1 MKTLSV
7 ALVLLCSLPAA
18 AFAGERQDAD
28 LALEHARTSVQAA
41 EHADAAQN
49 ASADLNVAHESLA
62 TAEGAYDRHHWVET
76 IFAADRASADADLA
90 AARARQARAEAAT
103 AEIETT
109 VRTLRNELGVAGG

>member
-18 AFAGERQDAD
+18 AFAGERQDAE
-28 LALEHARTSVQAA
+28 LALEHARTSIQAA
-41 EHADAAQN
+41 EHADAARN
-49 ASADLNVAHESLA
+49 ASTDLNVAHESLA
-62 TAEGAYDRHHWVET
+62 MAEGAYDHRHWVET
-76 IFAADRASADADLA
+76 IYAADRASADADLA